1 MLSLRIIL
9 SLFLIFTEVLTEEA
23 PEIKEE
29 ESVLVLTE
37 KNFEY
42 AVTNNK
48 YVLVEFCKY
57 CTSLFTLCVSL
68 GTTELPLTRLW

>member
-1 MLSLRIIL
+1 MMSLPVFL
-9 SLFLIFTEVLTEEA
+9 SLFLIFTGVLSEES

-29 ESVLVLTE
+29 EGVLVLTE
-37 KNFEY
+37 KNFEH

-57 CTSLFTLCVSL
+57 
-68 GTTELPLTRLW
+68 W

>member
-1 MLSLRIIL
+1 MLLKV
-9 SLFLIFTEVLTEEA
+9 FLISLISIGVFCDEA

-42 AVTNNK
+42 AVKNNK
-48 YVLVEFCKY
+48 FVLVEFCEY
-57 CTSLFTLCVSL
+57 RFYLYYS
-68 GTTELPLTRLW
+68 

>member
-1 MLSLRIIL
+1 M
-9 SLFLIFTEVLTEEA
+9 FLIFTTVFSDEA

-29 ESVLVLTE
+29 ENVLVLTE

-57 CTSLFTLCVSL
+57 DTFFF
-68 GTTELPLTRLW
+68 EL

>member
-1 MLSLRIIL
+1 MLSLRVIVFLFVIL
-9 SLFLIFTEVLTEEA
+9 TGVLSDDA

-29 ESVLVLTE
+29 ENVLVLTE

-48 YVLVEFCKY
+48 YVLVEFCK
-57 CTSLFTLCVSL
+57 C
-68 GTTELPLTRLW
+68 LWSYVLS